1 MKRSLLSQVYPTY
14 IVVVLVCIAAL
25 SFVATAVVRSAV
37 HDSTRAQLADLI
49 AVTENRF
56 YPRGGEPN
64 RGADMDGALK
74 ALFSNRD
81 FRVTIL
87 APDGTVLADSKAD
100 PADLENH
107 GSRPEVMAA
116 LSRGEGQA
124 LRRSESI
131 GVELLYLARPV
142 PDAAAPVAVIRTS
155 MPLPLLRH
163 RLADLYGTLAFGGL
177 AALLVAAAL
186 AFLVT
191 RRINRPLEQL
201 AQTARRFGAG
211 ELDHRASVAEPEE
224 IRTLAETMN
233 SMAEELRRR
242 IDDAERRRREAEAI
256 LGAMAEGVVVL
267 DGDLRITQTNAAAL
281 RLFPSAQAAAP
292 VGKPLLEVFR
302 ATDLRLYAEEALA
315 GDSLVEGTVTTW
327 VETPRTLQ
335 VYAARIPGRGGCL
348 LVLHDITRLV
358 ELENVRKDFVAN
370 VSHELRT
377 PITSIK
383 GFVETL
389 ADGALGD
396 PERAARYL
404 AIIAKQADRLEH
416 IVEDLLALARL
427 ERQDE
432 LPLKTERVAL
442 SLLLENARL
451 VCAHEAA
458 EKRIEIDI
466 VCPRDIEV
474 DVSPTLI
481 EQAFVNLV
489 DNAIKYSPADT
500 VVRLEAEAR
509 DDAAVIRVADRGCG
523 IPAKDLPRIFER
535 FYRVDKARS
544 REAGGTGLGLSIV
557 KHVVGLHG
565 GSVSAESREGSGSTF
580 TVTLPRPTDLA

>member
-1 MKRSLLSQVYPTY
+1 MRRNLLSQVYPTY

-25 SFVATAVVRSAV
+25 SVVATAVVRSAV
-37 HDSTRAQLADLI
+37 HDSTRTQLADLI

-56 YPRGGEPN
+56 YPREGSSIPSN
-64 RGADMDGALK
+64 DMDGALK
-74 ALFSNRD
+74 TLFSNRD

-100 PADLENH
+100 PAGLENH

-124 LRRSESI
+124 LRTSESI

-142 PDAAAPVAVIRTS
+142 PDTAAPVAVIRTS
-155 MPLPLLRH
+155 MPLPLLRN
-163 RLADLYGTLAFGGL
+163 RLADLYGTLALGGF

-201 AQTARRFGAG
+201 AQTARRFGSG

-267 DGDLRITQTNAAAL
+267 DGELRITQTNAAAL
-281 RLFPSAQAAAP
+281 RLFPSASAASP
-292 VGKPLLEVFR
+292 IGKPLLEIFR
-302 ATDLRLYAEEALA
+302 ATDLRLYAEEALS
-315 GDSLVEGTVTTW
+315 GDDLVEGTVTTW

-389 ADGALGD
+389 AEGALDD
-396 PERAARYL
+396 PDRAARYL
-404 AIIAKQADRLEH
+404 AIIAKQADRLER
-416 IVEDLLALARL
+416 IVEDLLSLARL

-458 EKRIEIDI
+458 EKNIRIDI
-466 VCPRDIEV
+466 ACPAEIEV

-489 DNAIKYSPADT
+489 DNAVKYSPTET
-500 VVRLEAEAR
+500 VVRLEAERR
-509 DDAAVIRVADRGCG
+509 DTAVAIRVVDRGCG
-523 IPAKDLPRIFER
+523 IPAKDLPRTFER

-557 KHVVGLHG
+557 KHVVSLHG
-565 GSVSAESREGSGSTF
+565 GSVSAESREGSGSAF
-580 TVTLPRPTDLA
+580 TVILPRPTDPA